1 MCSMDIREYQRKAF
15 KTNVVTDPD
24 IYLLGL
30 VGEVGSVFSAYKK
43 IERDPDNDQSARRE
57 LSEEVGDVLWYLAAV
72 ASSLHINLA
81 SAAEYNLE
89 KTHNYFIGKSKK
101 YFDSS
106 FPKSQQLPRKM
117 VVQFMPAGLGRVQ
130 IAIDGEAIGDK
141 LDDNVM
147 TPDGYR
153 YHDVFHLAYAAHLR
167 WSPVWC
173 HLVRA
178 KRQSD
183 KYIRRVQDGARARI
197 VEEAVAAMLFAEHKK
212 SGLGFEDRNEIPF
225 SILEIAKRMT
235 DDFEVRTRT
244 INEWRGA
251 ISDGFRM
258 FRLLKENK
266 GGFVTANLAR
276 GTLSFRKPRNAHRG

>member
-1 MCSMDIREYQRKAF
+1 MDIREYQRKAF
-15 KTNVVTDPD
+15 KTNVVTDKD

-30 VGEVGSVFSAYKK
+30 VGEVGSVFSAFKK
-43 IERDPDNDQSARRE
+43 IERDTNNDSAARRE

-72 ASSLHINLA
+72 ASSLNISLA
-81 SAAEYNLE
+81 KAAEYNLE
-89 KTHNYFIGKSKK
+89 KTHNYFIGKSRK
-101 YFDSS
+101 YFDSE

-117 VVQFMPAGLGRVQ
+117 VVQFKPAGAGQVR
-130 IAIDGEAIGDK
+130 IAVDGDMIGDE

-167 WSPVWC
+167 WSPVWR
-173 HLVRA
+173 HLIRA
-178 KRQSD
+178 KRHSD
-183 KYIRRVQDGARARI
+183 KYLRRVQDGARARI

-212 SGLGFEDRNEIPF
+212 SGLGFEDPNEIPF

-251 ISDGFRM
+251 ISDGFKM
-258 FRLLKENK
+258 FRLLRANK

-276 GTLSFRKPRNAHRG
+276 GTLSFRRPRSLING